1 MAMDAGGNANAETR
15 PELRAL
21 IWDVDGTLAET
32 ERDGHRAAFNE
43 VFAEFGLG
51 WHWDVAEYGRL
62 LAVTG
67 GRERI
72 LAYAR
77 QRGAPCTSELVERL
91 HRRKNALYA
100 QLVQRGLIGLRP
112 GVQRLLRE
120 ARDRGLLQAIATTT
134 SRANV
139 EVLLSS
145 CLGPEADSLFVL
157 RVCGE
162 DVRAKKPD
170 PEVYRRVLSKLGL
183 DAAHCLAVEDSAAG
197 LLAASAAGIPC
208 LLTLGVYTDRDALAW
223 CPHRPLGVVER
234 LDGGDGEPAMT
245 VEHLRALYQAA
256 LLSGAS

>member
-1 MAMDAGGNANAETR
+1 MNFGLDAKAEAP

-32 ERDGHRAAFNE
+32 ERDGHRVAFNE

-51 WHWDVAEYGRL
+51 WHWDVDEYGRL

-72 LAYAR
+72 RAYAR
-77 QRGAPCTSELVERL
+77 ERGAECAPELVEHL

-100 QLVQRGLIGLRP
+100 RIVQRGFIELRP

-120 ARDRGLLQAIATTT
+120 ARDLGLRQAIATTT

-139 EVLLSS
+139 EVLLSA
-145 CLGPEADSLFVL
+145 CLGPEADTLFVTK
-157 RVCGE
+157 VCGE

-170 PEVYRRVLSKLGL
+170 PEVYRRVLSELQL
-183 DAAHCLAVEDSAAG
+183 DAASCVAVEDSEAG
-197 LLAASAAGIPC
+197 LYAASAAGIAC
-208 LLTLGVYTDRDALAW
+208 IVTRGIYTDRAALAR
-223 CPHRPLGVVER
+223 CPHRPIAVVES
-234 LDGGDGEPAMT
+234 LDGGDGQSALL
-245 VEHLRALYQAA
+245 VEHLQALHHAAPLRAR
-256 LLSGAS
+256 S